1 MKEKNLVCIA
11 NIDTNEV
18 LRLQYEDSFEFLYN
32 GKNNWFFTTK
42 TIYRHY
48 KEGLKPS
55 FKIFDKG
62 GQLVSLKNVFTG
74 KPTHKQSNKRI
85 RGNPKG
91 LQRIPLYELNSR
103 GLKVF
108 TNKYKTIRHHYINKG
123 TGNGNIGTK
132 DTENI

>member
-1 MKEKNLVCIA
+1 MKEKNLICIA

-48 KEGLKPS
+48 KEGLKPL
-55 FKIFDKG
+55 FKIFDKD
-62 GQLVSLKNVFTG
+62 GQLLSLKNVFTG
-74 KPTHKQSNKRI
+74 KPSYKQSNKRV

-91 LQRIPLYELNSR
+91 LQRVPLFVTVN
-103 GLKVF
+103 GVKTF
-108 TNKYKTIRHHYINKG
+108 TGKFKTIRHYYVNKG

-132 DTENI
+132 DIETI